1 MKIQKNLLS
10 TLIVPLLLGLSLV
23 SAKAVILTFGA
34 ILDGPT
40 EPSPSPGFGT
50 ATVILDTTLHT
61 MSVDVSFSGLL
72 GTTTAAHIHA
82 ATAAPGVGT
91 AGVATTTP
99 TLTGFPLGVTAGT
112 YFHLYDM
119 TLAGSYNPSYITANG
134 GTTASAEGALF
145 AAIGSGR
152 AYLNI
157 HTSAFPGGEIRGFLT
172 PVPEPSSLALLGLG
186 GLALARA
193 VRRR

>member
-1 MKIQKNLLS
+1 MGAVAKLP
-10 TLIVPLLLGLSLV
+10 PLMDVADFIDWPGDGL
-23 SAKAVILTFGA
+23 
-34 ILDGPT
+34 
-40 EPSPSPGFGT
+40 GT

-99 TLTGFPLGVTAGT
+99 TLTGFPPGVTAGT

-157 HTSAFPGGEIRGFLT
+157 HTSAFPGGEIRGFLV

-186 GLALARA
+186 GLALVRA
-193 VRRR
+193 ARRR